1 MSVSRKMTLLA
12 FLIAFAMVGSY
23 AAQARAHCQI
33 PCGIYDDHARVH
45 QIREDITTIEK
56 AVTGINELAGKTDA
70 QSQQQL
76 IRWVTNKEKHATKIQ
91 RTVADYFLTQV
102 VKPADTADKDAYS
115 KYLLKLA
122 DHHAV
127 LVAAMKCKQNATM
140 DAVNALKAAVDKL
153 ETYYPKS
160 E

>member
-1 MSVSRKMTLLA
+1 MEVSD
-12 FLIAFAMVGSY
+12 S
-23 AAQARAHCQI
+23 AAR
-33 PCGIYDDHARVH
+33 RH
-45 QIREDITTIEK
+45 QS
-56 AVTGINELAGKTDA
+56 VTGG
-70 QSQQQL
+70 
-76 IRWVTNKEKHATKIQ
+76 
-91 RTVADYFLTQV
+91 ADVDWQGRFQEGEH
-102 VKPADTADKDAYS
+102 
-115 KYLLKLA
+115 LLKLA